1 MPDPA
6 QINHSLSTI
15 RTELEF
21 LRDSG
26 VLNPAQFQSIN
37 AQLPQHGGAPS
48 QYVDPRYAGGAA
60 PKFDPSLI
68 AQQAQDPSHPA
79 HPKNPKHHEW
89 AKNMASRFGSAMM
102 FGAGATFGG
111 DMVNDV
117 INHF

>member
-6 QINHSLSTI
+6 QINRSLSTI

-26 VLNPAQFQSIN
+26 VLNPAQFQSIS

-48 QYVDPRYAGGAA
+48 QYVDPKFSGEASN
-60 PKFDPSLI
+60 FDPSLI
-68 AQQAQDPSHPA
+68 AHQAQDPSHPA

-89 AKNMASRFGSAMM
+89 AKNMSSRFGSAMM

-111 DMVNDV
+111 DIVNDV
-117 INHF
+117 MKQF